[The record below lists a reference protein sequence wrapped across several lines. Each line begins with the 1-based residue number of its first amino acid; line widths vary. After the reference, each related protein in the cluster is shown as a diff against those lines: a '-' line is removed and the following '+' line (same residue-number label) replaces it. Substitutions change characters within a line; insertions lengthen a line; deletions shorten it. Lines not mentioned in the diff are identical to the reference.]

1 MRFQTSISIAPLLFC
16 VFLLQAEASL
26 AQSTMWRELH
36 REELPENL
44 LVADQ
49 REAGVPTRYLSVDHV
64 ALRKVIDNGLSS
76 FGRSFSI
83 DLPVPT
89 GGFQTFEFQ
98 EASTISP
105 GLAEKYPHIRA
116 YSGRSKGKAQS
127 AAQMEVTVSG
137 LSVQI
142 LDPSGRWMIDPIDRA
157 DSSKV
162 KTYFSR
168 DDQRKQNPFQCGV
181 DHVSLVN
188 DKESGHSSTVKTQ
201 NRRAPGERARE
212 SGLELRT
219 YRLAIATTGEYGQYH
234 GDATDD
240 VLSAVVRVVNRI
252 NGIFNAELSVGF
264 ELVEDVDKILFT
276 DPDTDPFE
284 GNDDNE
290 ILIEESQRVID
301 EIIGETNY
309 DIGHTFGSNGG
320 GLAGTGP
327 CLDGSKASGVTG
339 GTEGEYFIVDYVAHE
354 IGHQFSMSHTFNS
367 NAESCL
373 DNRSGTA
380 AFEPGAGSTIMSYN
394 GICASDNI
402 PQSHLAANNS
412 DPMFHSYSFEQAA
425 NYIDFYGKACGTAS
439 ATGNTF
445 PLVDA
450 GSQYTVPA
458 STPLIME
465 GTGSDSDGHDLTYSW
480 EQRDLGPAASLS
492 AADDGAIPLFRALAP
507 STSPVRYLPKLS
519 TVVSGEIDN
528 VEKLPR
534 IARTM
539 EMVLTARDQRGGR
552 NSDATSINVVS
563 PPLIG
568 KTFSIEEPNLGGDI
582 GRKGTVRW
590 NVGATDEP
598 PISVSEIDLFLST
611 DGGNTF
617 SDEPFATVAN
627 TGYARVAFPNDVD
640 TDSARIMA
648 RGRGNIFFDVSDENF
663 SLDGSAPATPEVP
676 APISAS
682 AYGLSDQEIEIS
694 FQPGS
699 SGGISYHEAA
709 CTGEPIYSSFS
720 ASDSPE
726 ADFDN
731 TSPARSTVMVT
742 GEGVVPPEGLTVSVD
757 ITHTYRGDVM
767 IDLVAPSGRVVQ
779 LKGEDGNDGDDDVV
793 ETYTVDGMLGEEVA
807 GEWLL
812 TVSDYY
818 PGDDGTFNGWSLS
831 GAGVTPP
838 RLAQGSVRPDAYF
851 DDATPISSSIQLA
864 GEGTVSVNEFRVAV
878 DITHSYRSDV
888 VIELESPGGKRI
900 TLRET
905 ETEDGGDDVTGVYP
919 VTLTPNTSLSELAG
933 EPLAGSWTLYVSD
946 KVAQDT
952 GVLNGW
958 GISQAQ
964 YTFVESSEISPIKF
978 SALPARQSFSC
989 SIWAVNSAVSPSRQ
1003 SSSKFAGN
1011 VELDPT
1017 ASAGSPSTRFLNLF
1031 QSIDDVRGSSSEAAT
1046 SMYLSDEVRAGV
1058 DAVILD
1064 DARN

>member
-1 MRFQTSISIAPLLFC
+1 MVGCCLVTGAPSARGDVWLDLFPDKK
-16 VFLLQAEASL
+16 S
-26 AQSTMWRELH
+26 
-36 REELPENL
+36 ENRS
-44 LVADQ
+44 DPQQ
-49 REAGVPTRYLSVDHV
+49 RERNVPVRYLSFDKAELSRIV
-64 ALRKVIDNGLSS
+64 KEGLSS
-76 FGRSFSI
+76 STKTFSL
-83 DLPVPT
+83 DLPIPS
-89 GGFQTFEFQ
+89 GGFERFEFRR
-98 EASTISP
+98 STTLSP
-105 GLAEKYPHIRA
+105 RLSEKYPHLQA
-116 YSGRSKGKAQS
+116 FNGRSLDNDGSTAQL
-127 AAQMEVTVSG
+127 ELTTSG
-137 LSVQI
+137 LSAQI
-142 LDPSGRWMIDPIDRA
+142 LDLQGRWMIDAVDRSDA
-157 DSSKV
+157 SKV
-162 KTYFSR
+162 RSYFTR
-168 DDQRKQNPFQCGV
+168 DDSRARVPLQCGF
-181 DHVSLVN
+181 DHDQSYGS
-188 DKESGHSSTVKTQ
+188 K
-201 NRRAPGERARE
+201 RALPDQLNVLQRPATTRE
-212 SGLELRT
+212 QYRSRGAELRT
-219 YRLAIATTGEYGQYH
+219 YRLAIATTGEYSEYH
-234 GDATDD
+234 GGTTEDT
-240 VLSAVVRVVNRI
+240 LSAIVRVVNRL

-264 ELVEDVDKILFT
+264 ELVENVDEILFT
-276 DPDTDPFE
+276 DPLTDPFE
-284 GNDDNE
+284 GNDDLD
-290 ILIEESQRVID
+290 ILIDESQSVID
-301 EIIGETNY
+301 DVIGAANY
-309 DIGHTFGSNGG
+309 DIGHTFGSSGG
-320 GLAGTGP
+320 GLAGQGP
-327 CLDGSKASGVTG
+327 CRPGSKASGVTG
-339 GTEGEYFIVDYVAHE
+339 GTEGEFFVVDFVAHE
-354 IGHQFSMSHTFNS
+354 IGHQFGMSHTFNS
-367 NAESCL
+367 SAESCL
-373 DNRSGTA
+373 ENRAASA

-394 GICASDNI
+394 GICGDDNI
-402 PQSHLAANNS
+402 PQSPLMASNS
-412 DPMFHSYSFEQAA
+412 DAMFHSYSYEQAA
-425 NYIDFYGKACGTAS
+425 DYIETFGSVCGATS
-439 ATGNTF
+439 DTGNRV
-445 PLVDA
+445 PQVDA
-450 GSQYTVPA
+450 GPEYSVP
-458 STPLIME
+458 SGTPLVIE
-465 GTGSDSDGHDLTYSW
+465 GGASDPDGHALTYSW

-492 AADDGAIPLFRALAP
+492 AADDGSIPLFRALAP
-507 STSPVRYLPKLS
+507 SASSIRYLPKLS

-534 IARTM
+534 LARTM

-568 KTFSIEEPNLGGDI
+568 KTFSIEEPNVGGDI
-582 GRKGTVRW
+582 GRKGTIRW
-590 NVGATDEP
+590 NVGNTDEP

-694 FQPGS
+694 FQPGA
-699 SGGISYHEAA
+699 SGGISYHQAA

-726 ADFDN
+726 ADFDD

-757 ITHTYRGDVM
+757 ITHTFRGDVV

-779 LKGEDGNDGDDDVV
+779 LKSEDGNDGADDVV
-793 ETYTVDGMLGEEVA
+793 ETYTVAGMLGEEVA

-812 TVSDYY
+812 KVSDSYEF
-818 PGDDGTFNGWSLS
+818 DQGTFNSWSLS

-878 DITHSYRSDV
+878 DITHSFRSDV

-905 ETEDGGDDVTGVYP
+905 ETDDGGDDVTGVYP

-964 YTFVESSEISPIKF
+964 YTFVESSEISPIQF

-1031 QSIDDVRGSSSEAAT
+1031 QSIDDLRGSSSEAAT
-1046 SMYLSDEVRAGV
+1046 STYLSDEVRAGV